1 MTGAQLIYDIV
12 LICIA
17 TTANNSDAFLKAA
30 PFRICQRLTISIAEA
45 KPRMTLFLCI
55 VYVALTPWYDTQE
68 SISSLFIYA
77 ITATV
82 TRSRDAEFLATLEA
96 KASRNVES
104 TATGLLSSVCD
115 AVVHLSKDLQF
126 LKQSSHLASLLL
138 RYPIDIGVGTPVVDL
153 AFDDTEVERLT
164 DFLKRPVPNT
174 STLHAS
180 FKDAWGKPVNVQL
193 FHARGVDMDDEPI
206 HIAGVKDDSDE
217 PRAPPE
223 ATFRDNTVAQP
234 FTPGGVARIPE
245 DAVSLSGSSSSGL
258 LTDAPSGVLSV
269 HLDPKALGLRVLK
282 CTPEFTSSVG
292 PVCEGVELMQWVIHD
307 ADFLSWEQGAFRA
320 LMDAHK
326 DRDGEQDIELD
337 VDPFPIRLKLPHMGP
352 RISDVH
358 ANASLK
364 LHVSEA
370 EGGSASLDPQMLMSL
385 DDVRYVP
392 RRQRV

>member
-1 MTGAQLIYDIV
+1 M
-12 LICIA
+12 IA
-17 TTANNSDAFLKAA
+17 
-30 PFRICQRLTISIAEA
+30 IAEA
-45 KPRMTLFLCI
+45 KPRMTMFLCMI
-55 VYVALTPWYDTQE
+55 YVALTPWHDPQE

-96 KASRNVES
+96 KAARDVGS

-126 LKQSSHLASLLL
+126 LEQSSHLASLLL
-138 RYPIDIGVGTPVVDL
+138 RPPIDIGVGTSFVDL

-164 DFLKRPVPNT
+164 DFLKRPESNT
-174 STLHAS
+174 STLHVS
-180 FKDAWGKPVNVQL
+180 FKDARGSPVNVQL

-206 HIAGVKDDSDE
+206 HIVGVKDDSDE

-223 ATFRDNTVAQP
+223 ATFRDNPVAQP
-234 FTPGGVARIPE
+234 FTPGGFARIPE

-282 CTPEFTSSVG
+282 CTPEFTSLVG
-292 PVCEGVELMQWVIHD
+292 PVGEGVEWPQWVIND
-307 ADFLSWEQGAFRA
+307 ADFVSWEQGAFRA

-352 RISDVH
+352 RVSEVQ
-358 ANASLK
+358 ANASLR
-364 LHVSEA
+364 LDVSEA
-370 EGGSASLDPQMLMSL
+370 EGGSASLDPLMLMIL
-385 DDVRYVP
+385 GDVRYVP
-392 RRQRV
+392 RKKRVRPRGPPRTISVL